1 MSLPAWLHP
10 DFRLTD
16 AAGTATAAELIDAA
30 TRLAEELPLWSRAG
44 LAAIEARA
52 ILCALLAAEA
62 RQADLFL
69 IRDASAG
76 ADIDHRI
83 EGDKIVEITEDAPPG
98 TGLVWLQTSGST
110 GRPKW
115 VSHQPE
121 DLRARISAGPPQ
133 ARWLLSYGAG
143 SFAGL
148 QVILSAAIGGHHLVV
163 PAATPTIGDLAALA
177 AQHRI
182 THLSGTPTFWRAFL
196 MALGV
201 VDLPLATATLGGEA
215 TDQAL
220 LDALGARFPT
230 ARLRHLYATT
240 ELGTVFSVADG
251 SAGFPAAWLE
261 TDRNG
266 VRLTITDHDTLAVAR
281 DGGAFQDT
289 GDRVVV
295 VENRVLFRGRL
306 DAMVNIGG
314 VKIWPEEVEA
324 HLLQLPFV
332 RDALVSAR
340 PSPITGSIL
349 VADLVLADP
358 EAQAACEPLVKAHLE
373 RLPRAARPAMI
384 RYKSAL
390 PTGQTGKKLRMP

>member
-16 AAGTATAAELIDAA
+16 AAGTMTASEVIEAG

-44 LAAIEARA
+44 LDASDART
-52 ILCALLAAEA
+52 ILPALLAAEA

-76 ADIDHRI
+76 AEIDHRI
-83 EGDKIVEITEDAPPG
+83 EGETVVELADDGPAG

-115 VSHQPE
+115 VSHPPE
-121 DLRARISAGPPQ
+121 KLRARIAAGQ
-133 ARWLLSYGAG
+133 KGARWLLSYGAG

-148 QVILSAAIGGHHLVV
+148 QVILSAAIGGHPLVAPSAP
-163 PAATPTIGDLAALA
+163 PAIGDLAALA
-177 AQHRI
+177 VKHGI

-196 MALGV
+196 MALGAAE
-201 VDLPLATATLGGEA
+201 LPLATVTLGGEA

-220 LDALGARFPT
+220 LDALGAKFPA

-251 SAGFPAAWLE
+251 RAGFPAAWLE
-261 TDRNG
+261 TSLNG
-266 VRLTITDHDTLAVAR
+266 VRLTITDRDTLAVAR
-281 DGGAFQDT
+281 GDGAPQDT
-289 GDRVVV
+289 GDRVAI
-295 VENRVLFRGRL
+295 VEDRVLFRGRH
-306 DAMVNIGG
+306 DDMVNIGG
-314 VKIWPEEVEA
+314 VKLWPEEVET

-332 RDALVSAR
+332 RDALVSVR

-349 VADLVLADP
+349 VADLVLA
-358 EAQAACEPLVKAHLE
+358 EGAEQALCAPLIKAHLE

-384 RYKSAL
+384 HYQSAL